1 MCLFCLFVL
10 LIKKLQY
17 SIFQNRGNK
26 LDMASD
32 EEDSIY
38 LLCLLGFGTWKIQ
51 YNADGCCPKE
61 ERRLIVSFEPEAIAM
76 KNLEYEQV

>member
-1 MCLFCLFVL
+1 MSFLSLCFVD
-10 LIKKLQY
+10 KKLQY

-38 LLCLLGFGTWKIQ
+38 LLCLLGFGTWKLLIETRF
-51 YNADGCCPKE
+51 NITLTAVVPK
-61 ERRLIVSFEPEAIAM
+61 R
-76 KNLEYEQV
+76 NDD